1 MFSIWHALH
10 CGALNFDMSAVLCVW
25 PCSML
30 AYWQVYFGAQFG
42 MFCILACWC
51 SGMLALG
58 MFCFLTYFALWQ
70 VYILAWHFGML
81 PVWYA
86 GSLGNMICFMVSF
99 CILACVHFDVSCIL
113 A

>member
-30 AYWQVYFGAQFG
+30 AYWQGYFGAQFG

-70 VYILAWHFGML
+70 VYILAWHFGKSQRAQFYDFE
-81 PVWYA
+81 VETQ
-86 GSLGNMICFMVSF
+86 
-99 CILACVHFDVSCIL
+99 
-113 A
+113 